1 MDTYVKTGLIRFQF
15 RHQLNYGAAS
25 ELPSQAAECAG
36 DQKQFFAMRHLL
48 FSNAKKLAAADP
60 NVVKALA
67 QELKL
72 DTAAFNSCLDSQ
84 KYLAKVKAQDQA
96 RRDAGWRRRPT
107 FDING
112 QRVEGGVPFEV
123 LQQAIDKA
131 LGR

>member
-1 MDTYVKTGLIRFQF
+1 
-15 RHQLNYGAAS
+15 
-25 ELPSQAAECAG
+25 
-36 DQKQFFAMRHLL
+36 MRELL
-48 FSNAKKLAAADP
+48 FANQKKTASADP

-72 DTAAFNSCLDSQ
+72 DTATFNSCMDSQ
-84 KYLAKVKAQDQA
+84 KYLAKVKALDQA

-112 QRVEGGVPFEV
+112 QRVEGAVPLEI